1 MTLGETMT
9 AWAGRSNK
17 GEGVTIESLSLGL
30 AGETQVNFLYTKGE
44 VYTSTRQTTTKVL
57 VDGPQYQT

>member
-1 MTLGETMT
+1 MT

-30 AGETQVNFLYTKGE
+30 AGETKLIYNTERVKFTQA
-44 VYTSTRQTTTKVL
+44 TRQ
-57 VDGPQYQT
+57 